1 MTSTPAFMNEPQ
13 ARDEICRV
21 GRSLFERG
29 YVHATAGNI
38 SVRLDDGFL
47 ITPTDA
53 SARPRASG
61 QVEVGEVVLSGR
73 YVAKSDMALDVD
85 GGALSTTTGG
95 RLTSAPHRLVQADQ
109 PASVSRRF
117 TDAMAVPP
125 MAQIEVRRVTADEDS
140 RLCAGHPVGWL
151 ALAVRRDGFVL
162 MPVRQGPPPGGA
174 HKPSEAR
181 PWCLASSPARW
192 P

>member
-1 MTSTPAFMNEPQ
+1 MS
-13 ARDEICRV
+13 
-21 GRSLFERG
+21 
-29 YVHATAGNI
+29 ATAPPFGVPSLKWIAAVGAGAFALFMLGALVVEPALN
-38 SVRLDDGFL
+38 RL
-47 ITPTDA
+47 ITPIDA
-53 SARPRASG
+53 PVRPRASG

-73 YVAKSDMALDVD
+73 YAATNSDMALDVD

-109 PASVSRRF
+109 PASVSRSF

-125 MAQIEVRRVTADEDS
+125 MAQIEVRRVTADEDT

-162 MPVRQGPPPGGA
+162 MPVRQGPPPGA
-174 HKPSEAR
+174 L
-181 PWCLASSPARW
+181 LADDRLCAVLDLSR
-192 P
+192 

>member
-1 MTSTPAFMNEPQ
+1 MS
-13 ARDEICRV
+13 
-21 GRSLFERG
+21 
-29 YVHATAGNI
+29 ATAPPSGVPSLKWIAAVGAGAFALFMLGALVVEPALN
-38 SVRLDDGFL
+38 RLM
-47 ITPTDA
+47 TPTDA
-53 SARPRASG
+53 FVRPRVSG

-73 YVAKSDMALDVD
+73 YVAADSHMALDVE

-109 PASVSRRF
+109 PASVSRSF

-125 MAQIEVRRVTADEDS
+125 MAQIEVRRVTADEDT

-162 MPVRQGPPPGGA
+162 MPVRQGPPPGA
-174 HKPSEAR
+174 L
-181 PWCLASSPARW
+181 LADDRLCAVLDLSR
-192 P
+192 

>member
-1 MTSTPAFMNEPQ
+1 MSATAPPSGVPSLKWITAVGAGAF
-13 ARDEICRV
+13 
-21 GRSLFERG
+21 SLFMFGALVVEPALNR
-29 YVHATAGNI
+29 
-38 SVRLDDGFL
+38 L

-53 SARPRASG
+53 SARPRMSG
-61 QVEVGEVVLSGR
+61 QVEVGEIVLSGR
-73 YVAKSDMALDVD
+73 YVATNSDMVLDVD

-109 PASVSRRF
+109 QVSVSKSF

-162 MPVRQGPPPGGA
+162 MPVRQGPPPGA
-174 HKPSEAR
+174 L
-181 PWCLASSPARW
+181 LADDRLCAVLDVSR
-192 P
+192 